1 MSKLN
6 AARLININYNNNA
19 IRISDETFHFNGEST
34 LISLRN
40 GGGKSVLV
48 QMLTAPFVHKRYRD
62 TKDRTFESYF
72 TTSKPSFIL
81 VEWVLDQNAG
91 YVLTGMMVRRSQD
104 SENSGGE
111 ELEMVN
117 FICEYQSSCL
127 QDIHH
132 LPVVEKGKKE
142 MILKNFSACRQ
153 MFEGYKRDRSIR
165 FFHYDMNNGAQSRQY
180 FDKLQEYQIHYKE
193 WESIIKKVNLK
204 ESGLSE
210 LFSDCRD
217 EKGLVE
223 KWFLDAVENKL
234 NKEKN
239 RMKEFQSILE
249 KYVGQYKDN
258 RSKIQ
263 RRDTI
268 RLFKQEAQRIQEK
281 LSIYREGEQKKEEQE
296 NLVAHFITEL
306 ERLQAATKEEHQEIL
321 NQIEGVLA
329 QIAHIEYEKLS
340 GEIHQLEE
348 QLRFHLSNRDMIAME
363 KESLEREAEEIVQR
377 LHLLVCAKQQKM
389 ADEEKSEWDEALQKL
404 RLAQEKNVNLEPE
417 RNRLGYVLRCHYERE
432 LEENGRKQQE
442 NSQAITQAA
451 ESISQEKEIQA
462 EQEKKLREKA
472 SAEGAL
478 KSRVQAYDRQEEQ
491 FNTRYQ
497 EHFVRN
503 ILGEYEPG
511 TMEIFREAQE
521 KCMEELTRERLKTK
535 KVLETAKEEQRR
547 QERKLTDM
555 REDQIRTKAGQEQQ
569 KRLQAEYEEEL
580 KVRKVILKY
589 LDLDEKEVFD
599 TEKILHASGR
609 KLLEISN
616 LRRNLEK
623 EEDTLQKE
631 YQRLTKGQVLELPQE
646 LEAELTGLGIH
657 FVYGMEWLKKNGY
670 PEKENLELVRSH
682 PFLPYALILSGQELE
697 KLSRHAGG
705 ICTSFP
711 VPIILR
717 EHLEKREA
725 QDGGNVHRYEGV
737 SFYVLFNENLLDEE
751 KLRALVA
758 EKEQEITRKQEA
770 IRIRQEEYRQY
781 FERQELV
788 KNQSVSGE
796 NYAANEKLL
805 KDLEEQIRQTDAD
818 IRASAQKLAEL
829 KEQME
834 RQEQI
839 IREAD
844 QEMERQRR
852 KMEDFTALCEDYEAY
867 VRYRQELELCRK
879 EINRLAEK
887 QKLSKEK
894 LEKLQD
900 RRHTLESERDV
911 LLREEEGQQE
921 ALRKYRRYEEYTE
934 PEEAE
939 AGEDW
944 RRLWETAGKRDAAKK
959 SGTAEKGVVA
969 EKGGAVE
976 KGGAAEKGSAAE
988 KSGAAE
994 KGDAAAGRLELRK
1007 IAADMEARYAAVT
1020 SAVSM
1025 EIQELERQEQQ
1036 SGRRYREADQ
1046 ELRHLQKKYR
1056 LSDHAWRDTQ
1066 YNRKEEA
1073 HQETMLEDRKMKI
1086 GTKQSLWNEED
1097 KRIAVITQQ
1106 KSDLQKRMRTECG
1119 KEEPLPKAEIQ
1130 NQDFESRKNQL
1141 KYQEKELKSSAAHLQ
1156 NRLQSL
1162 NENLTA
1168 LAEYGDFEQK
1178 EPVVWE
1184 QNFIEMSARELRNFK
1199 GILIRDY
1206 NQYLKSVQDAKE
1218 QLIRVLNQIV
1228 RDEHFQEDYYKK
1240 PLEAM
1245 LELSGDARQV
1255 ERQLDTTIQSY
1266 DSLMEKLEVDI
1277 SVVEKEK
1284 QKIVELLED
1293 YLQEVHR
1300 NLGRI
1305 DQNSTITIR
1314 DRAVKMLKLQ
1324 LPAWE
1329 ENENMYHIRLQ
1340 DMIDD
1345 LTQKGI
1351 GIFERNENAQEYFG
1365 TRMTTRN
1372 LYDTV
1377 IGIGNVQIRLYK
1389 IEAQRE
1395 YPITWAEVAK
1405 NSGGEGFLSAFVIL
1419 SSLLYYMRKDETDIF
1434 ADRNE
1439 GKVLLMDNPFAQTNA
1454 SHLLKPL
1461 MDVAKKTNT
1470 QLICLTGLGGD
1481 TIYNRFDNIYVL
1493 NLIAAS
1499 LRSGMQYL
1507 KAKHLLG
1514 NEPETMVVSQIEVME
1529 QQELVF

>member
-1 MSKLN
+1 MSKIN

-19 IRISDETFHFNGEST
+19 IRISDEIFHFNGEST

-62 TKDRTFESYF
+62 AKDRPFESYF

-81 VEWVLDQNAG
+81 VEWALDQNAG
-91 YVLTGMMVRRSQD
+91 FVLTGMMARRSQD
-104 SENSGGE
+104 SDSGE

-117 FICEYQSSCL
+117 FICEYRASCL

-142 MILKNFSACRQ
+142 MTLKNFSACRQ
-153 MFEGYKRDRSIR
+153 MFEGYKRDRSLQ
-165 FFHYDMNNGAQSRQY
+165 FFYYDMNNGAQSRQY

-223 KWFLDAVENKL
+223 KWFLDAVESKL
-234 NKEKN
+234 NKERN

-268 RLFKQEAQRIQEK
+268 RLFKQEARKIQEK
-281 LSIYREGEQKKEEQE
+281 LSVYREGERKEKEQE
-296 NLVAHFITEL
+296 NLVAHFIAEL
-306 ERLQAATKEEHQEIL
+306 ERLQAVTKEEYEDIL
-321 NQIEGVLA
+321 SRMEQVLA

-340 GEIHQLEE
+340 GEIYRLEE
-348 QLRFHLSNRDMIAME
+348 QMRFHLSNRDMVSME
-363 KESLEREAEEIVQR
+363 KEALEREAEEITHR
-377 LHLLVCAKQQKM
+377 LHLLACAKQQRL
-389 ADEEKSEWDEALQKL
+389 ADEEKAEWDKALQRL
-404 RLAQEKNVNLEPE
+404 RVAREKNVNLEPE
-417 RNRLGYVLRCHYERE
+417 RNRLGYVLRCHYEKE
-432 LEENGRKQQE
+432 LEENGKRQQE
-442 NSQAITQAA
+442 NSRGIA
-451 ESISQEKEIQA
+451 ETEENIFQEKQIQSDL
-462 EQEKKLREKA
+462 EGRLRERV

-478 KSRVQAYDRQEEQ
+478 KSQVQSYDRQEEQ

-511 TMEIFREAQE
+511 TMEIFQEAQE
-521 KCMEELTRERLKTK
+521 NRMEELGRERLKTK
-535 KVLETAKEEQRR
+535 KALEMSKEAQRSR
-547 QERKLTDM
+547 ERKLTDM
-555 REDQIRTKAGQEQQ
+555 REEQIRRRAKQEQQ
-569 KRLQAEYEEEL
+569 SQTRSLYEEEL
-580 KVRKVILKY
+580 EARRVILKY
-589 LDLDEKEVFD
+589 LDLDEKELFD
-599 TEKILHASGR
+599 REKILHASGR
-609 KLLEISN
+609 KLAEIAN

-623 EEDTLQKE
+623 EEDSLQKE

-646 LEAELTGLGIH
+646 LEAELAGLGIH
-657 FVYGMEWLKKNGY
+657 VVYGMEWLKKNGY
-670 PEKENLELVRSH
+670 PEKENQELVRSH
-682 PFLPYALILSGQELE
+682 PFLPYGLILSKQELE
-697 KLSRHAGG
+697 KLSRHTGN

-711 VPIILR
+711 IPIILR
-717 EHLEKREA
+717 EHLEKRAGE
-725 QDGGNVHRYEGV
+725 DPGNVRRFGDV

-751 KLRALVA
+751 KLRDLVA
-758 EKEQEITRKQEA
+758 EKEQQIRRKQEA
-770 IRIRQEEYRQY
+770 VRIRQEEYQQY
-781 FERQELV
+781 FERQEQV
-788 KNQSVSGE
+788 KNQSVSRE
-796 NYAANEKLL
+796 SYEENEK
-805 KDLEEQIRQTDAD
+805 R
-818 IRASAQKLAEL
+818 LAEL
-829 KEQME
+829 ADQIRGTDEEIRAASQELTERKEQME
-834 RQEQI
+834 RQEQE
-839 IREAD
+839 IRRMD
-844 QEMERQRR
+844 QELERQRR
-852 KMEDFTALCEDYEAY
+852 KTEDFQELRGAYEEYA
-867 VRYRQELELCRK
+867 RFRQELELCRK
-879 EINRLAEK
+879 EMSRLTDR
-887 QKLSKEK
+887 QKLSREK
-894 LEKLQD
+894 LEKLRD
-900 RRHTLESERDV
+900 RQKSLEAERDA

-921 ALRKYRRYEEYTE
+921 AVRKYRRYEEYTE
-934 PEEAE
+934 PAEKE

-944 RRLWETAGKRDAAKK
+944 RGRWE
-959 SGTAEKGVVA
+959 
-969 EKGGAVE
+969 AVQIQP
-976 KGGAAEKGSAAE
+976 
-988 KSGAAE
+988 
-994 KGDAAAGRLELRK
+994 DLRR
-1007 IAADMEARYAAVT
+1007 IVADMEARYAAVT
-1020 SAVSM
+1020 ATVSL
-1025 EIQELERQEQQ
+1025 EIQELERQEQL
-1036 SGRRYREADQ
+1036 SGRRCKDADQ
-1046 ELRHLQKKYR
+1046 ELRHLQKKYG
-1056 LSDHAWRDTQ
+1056 LTENAWQDTR
-1066 YNRKEEA
+1066 YSRKEESR
-1073 HQETMLEDRKMKI
+1073 QEILLEDRRMKI
-1086 GTKQSLWNEED
+1086 QTKQSLWNEED

-1106 KSDLQKRMRTECG
+1106 KADLLKRMRTECG
-1119 KEEPLPKAEIQ
+1119 QEEPLPKAEIQ

-1141 KYQEKELKSSAAHLQ
+1141 KYQERELKNTADKLQ
-1156 NRLQSL
+1156 KRLHSL
-1162 NENLTA
+1162 DENLTA
-1168 LAEYGDFEQK
+1168 LAEYSEFEKK
-1178 EPVVWE
+1178 EPIVWE
-1184 QNFIEMSARELRNFK
+1184 RDFMAMNAKELRNFK

-1206 NQYLKSVQDAKE
+1206 NQYVKSRQDAKE
-1218 QLIRVLNQIV
+1218 QLVRVLNQIV

-1245 LELSGDARQV
+1245 LELSDDAGQVRRQM
-1255 ERQLDTTIQSY
+1255 ETTIQSY

-1284 QKIVELLED
+1284 QKIAELLED
-1293 YLQEVHR
+1293 YLREVHR

-1305 DQNSTITIR
+1305 DQNATITVR
-1314 DRAVKMLKLQ
+1314 ERAIKMLKIQ
-1324 LPAWE
+1324 LPVWE
-1329 ENENMYHIRLQ
+1329 ENENLYHIRLQ
-1340 DMIDD
+1340 DLIDE

-1377 IGIGNVQIRLYK
+1377 VGIGNVQIRLYK

-1481 TIYNRFDNIYVL
+1481 SIYNRFDNIYVL
-1493 NLIAAS
+1493 NLITAS
-1499 LRSGMQYL
+1499 LRGGMQYL
-1507 KAKHLLG
+1507 RANHLRG

>member
-1 MSKLN
+1 MSKIN

-19 IRISDETFHFNGEST
+19 IRISDEIFHFNGEST

-62 TKDRTFESYF
+62 AKDRPFESYF

-81 VEWVLDQNAG
+81 VEWALDQNAG
-91 YVLTGMMVRRSQD
+91 FVLIGMMARRSQD
-104 SENSGGE
+104 SDSGE

-117 FICEYQSSCL
+117 FVCEYRASCL

-142 MILKNFSACRQ
+142 MTLKNFSACRQ
-153 MFEGYKRDRSIR
+153 MFEGYKRDRSLQ
-165 FFHYDMNNGAQSRQY
+165 FFYYDMNNGAQSRQY

-223 KWFLDAVENKL
+223 KWFLDAVESKL
-234 NKEKN
+234 NKERN

-268 RLFKQEAQRIQEK
+268 RLFKQEARKIQEK
-281 LSIYREGEQKKEEQE
+281 LSVYREGERKEKEQE
-296 NLVAHFITEL
+296 NLVAHFIAEL
-306 ERLQAATKEEHQEIL
+306 ERLQAVTKEEYEDIL
-321 NQIEGVLA
+321 SRMEQVLA

-340 GEIHQLEE
+340 GEIYRLEE
-348 QLRFHLSNRDMIAME
+348 QMRFHLSNRDMVSME
-363 KESLEREAEEIVQR
+363 KEALEREAEEITHR
-377 LHLLVCAKQQKM
+377 LHLLACAKQQRL
-389 ADEEKSEWDEALQKL
+389 ADEEKAEWDKALQRL
-404 RLAQEKNVNLEPE
+404 RVAREKNVNLEPE
-417 RNRLGYVLRCHYERE
+417 RNRLGYVLRCHYEKE
-432 LEENGRKQQE
+432 LEENGKRQQE
-442 NSQAITQAA
+442 NSRGIA
-451 ESISQEKEIQA
+451 ETEENIFQEKQIQSDL
-462 EQEKKLREKA
+462 EGRLRERV

-478 KSRVQAYDRQEEQ
+478 KSQVQSYDRQEEQ

-511 TMEIFREAQE
+511 TMEIFQEAQE
-521 KCMEELTRERLKTK
+521 NRMEELGRERLKTK
-535 KVLETAKEEQRR
+535 KALEMSKEAQRSR
-547 QERKLTDM
+547 ERKLTDM
-555 REDQIRTKAGQEQQ
+555 REEQIRRRAKQEQQ
-569 KRLQAEYEEEL
+569 SRTRSLYEEEL
-580 KVRKVILKY
+580 EARRVILKY
-589 LDLDEKEVFD
+589 LDLDEKELFD
-599 TEKILHASGR
+599 REKILHASGR
-609 KLLEISN
+609 KLAEIAN

-623 EEDTLQKE
+623 EEDSLQKE

-657 FVYGMEWLKKNGY
+657 VVYGMEWLKKNGY
-670 PEKENLELVRSH
+670 PEKENQELVRSH
-682 PFLPYALILSGQELE
+682 PFLPYGLILSKQELE
-697 KLSRHAGG
+697 KLSRHTGN

-711 VPIILR
+711 IPIILR
-717 EHLEKREA
+717 EHLEKRAGE
-725 QDGGNVHRYEGV
+725 DPGNVRRFGDV

-751 KLRALVA
+751 KLRDLVA
-758 EKEQEITRKQEA
+758 EKEQQIRRKQEA
-770 IRIRQEEYRQY
+770 VRIRQEEYQQY
-781 FERQELV
+781 FERQEQV
-788 KNQSVSGE
+788 KNQSVSRE
-796 NYAANEKLL
+796 SYEENEK
-805 KDLEEQIRQTDAD
+805 R
-818 IRASAQKLAEL
+818 LAEL
-829 KEQME
+829 ADQIRGTDEEIRAASQELTERKEQME
-834 RQEQI
+834 RQEQE
-839 IREAD
+839 IRRMD
-844 QEMERQRR
+844 QELERQRR
-852 KMEDFTALCEDYEAY
+852 KTEDFQELRGAYEEYA
-867 VRYRQELELCRK
+867 RFRQELELCRK
-879 EINRLAEK
+879 EMSRLTDR
-887 QKLSKEK
+887 QKLSREK
-894 LEKLQD
+894 LEKLRD
-900 RRHTLESERDV
+900 RQKSLEAERDA

-921 ALRKYRRYEEYTE
+921 AVRKYRRYEEYTE
-934 PEEAE
+934 PAEKE

-944 RRLWETAGKRDAAKK
+944 RGRWE
-959 SGTAEKGVVA
+959 
-969 EKGGAVE
+969 AVQIQP
-976 KGGAAEKGSAAE
+976 
-988 KSGAAE
+988 
-994 KGDAAAGRLELRK
+994 DLRR
-1007 IAADMEARYAAVT
+1007 IVADMEARYAAVT
-1020 SAVSM
+1020 ATVSL
-1025 EIQELERQEQQ
+1025 EIQELERQEQL
-1036 SGRRYREADQ
+1036 SGRRCKDADQ
-1046 ELRHLQKKYR
+1046 ELRHLQKKYG
-1056 LSDHAWRDTQ
+1056 LTENAWQDTR
-1066 YNRKEEA
+1066 YSRKEESR
-1073 HQETMLEDRKMKI
+1073 QEILLEDRRMKI
-1086 GTKQSLWNEED
+1086 QTKQSLWNEED

-1106 KSDLQKRMRTECG
+1106 KADLLKRMRTECG
-1119 KEEPLPKAEIQ
+1119 QEEPLPKAEIQ

-1141 KYQEKELKSSAAHLQ
+1141 KYQERELKNTADKLQ
-1156 NRLQSL
+1156 KRLHSL
-1162 NENLTA
+1162 DENLTA
-1168 LAEYGDFEQK
+1168 LAEYSEFEKK
-1178 EPVVWE
+1178 EPIVWE
-1184 QNFIEMSARELRNFK
+1184 RDFMAMNAKELRNFK

-1206 NQYLKSVQDAKE
+1206 NQYVKSRQDAKE
-1218 QLIRVLNQIV
+1218 QLVRVLNQIV

-1245 LELSGDARQV
+1245 LELSDDAGQVRRQM
-1255 ERQLDTTIQSY
+1255 ETTIQSY

-1284 QKIVELLED
+1284 QKIAELLED
-1293 YLQEVHR
+1293 YLREVHR

-1305 DQNSTITIR
+1305 DQNATITVR
-1314 DRAVKMLKLQ
+1314 ERAIKMLKIQ
-1324 LPAWE
+1324 LPVWE
-1329 ENENMYHIRLQ
+1329 ENENLYHIRLQ
-1340 DMIDD
+1340 DLIDE

-1377 IGIGNVQIRLYK
+1377 VGIGNVQIRLYK

-1481 TIYNRFDNIYVL
+1481 SIYNRFDNIYVL
-1493 NLIAAS
+1493 NLITAS
-1499 LRSGMQYL
+1499 LRGGMQYL
-1507 KAKHLLG
+1507 RANHLRG

>member
-1 MSKLN
+1 MSKIN

-62 TKDRTFESYF
+62 AKDRPFESYF

-81 VEWVLDQNAG
+81 VEWVLDQGAG
-91 YVLTGMMVRRSQD
+91 FVLTGMMVRQSQD
-104 SENSGGE
+104 SENNSE
-111 ELEMVN
+111 EDLEMVN
-117 FICEYQSSCL
+117 IICEYQSSCL

-153 MFEGYKRDRSIR
+153 MFEGYKRDRTLK
-165 FFHYDMNNGAQSRQY
+165 FFCYDMTNAAQSRQY
-180 FDKLQEYQIHYKE
+180 FDKLQEYQIYYKE

-223 KWFLDAVENKL
+223 KWFLDAVESKL
-234 NKEKN
+234 NKERN

-281 LSIYREGEQKKEEQE
+281 LTIYREGEIREKEQE
-296 NLVAHFITEL
+296 NLIAHFIAEL
-306 ERLQAATKEEHQEIL
+306 ERLQTVANEEHQNVL
-321 NQIEGVLA
+321 SQIEDVHA
-329 QIAHIEYEKLS
+329 RIAHIEYEKLS
-340 GEIHQLEE
+340 GEIYKLEE
-348 QLRFHLSNRDMIAME
+348 QMRFHLSNRDMIAVE
-363 KESLEREAEEIVQR
+363 KEALERETEAMMER
-377 LHLLVCAKQQKM
+377 LHLLACAKQQKFV
-389 ADEEKSEWDEALQKL
+389 DEEKAEWDQALHRLK
-404 RLAQEKNVNLEPE
+404 LAQEKNVNLEPE
-417 RNRLGYVLRCHYERE
+417 RNRLGYVLRCHYEKE
-432 LEENGRKQQE
+432 LEENSQKQKESERQIV
-442 NSQAITQAA
+442 QAR
-451 ESISQEKEIQA
+451 EGISREKENVAAQE
-462 EQEKKLREKA
+462 EQLREEA
-472 SAEGAL
+472 GAEGAL
-478 KSRVQAYDRQEEQ
+478 KSRVQSYDRQEEQ
-491 FNTRYQ
+491 FHTRYQ

-511 TMEIFREAQE
+511 TLEIFRKSGEQRI
-521 KCMEELTRERLKTK
+521 EELARERLRTK
-535 KVLETAKEEQRR
+535 KSLETAKETRRR
-547 QERKLTDM
+547 QQRKLSDM
-555 REDQIRTKAGQEQQ
+555 REEQIRTKAEQEQQ
-569 KRLQAEYEEEL
+569 ERIREKYREEL
-580 KVRKVILKY
+580 EARKVILKY
-589 LDLDEKEVFD
+589 LDLDEKDLFD
-599 TEKILHASGR
+599 REKILHVSER

-616 LRRNLEK
+616 IRRNLEK

-646 LEAELTGLGIH
+646 LESELTGLGIH

-670 PEKENLELVRSH
+670 SESDNLELVRCH
-682 PFLPYALILSGQELE
+682 PFLPYALILSEQELE
-697 KLSRHAGG
+697 KLSRHQGN

-711 VPIILR
+711 IPIIQR
-717 EHLEKREA
+717 EHLEKREICKE
-725 QDGGNVHRYEGV
+725 GNVRRLQGV

-758 EKEQEITRKQEA
+758 EKEQQITRKQES

-781 FERQELV
+781 FERQEQV
-788 KNQSVSGE
+788 KNQTVSRE
-796 NYAANEKLL
+796 SFSANEKLL
-805 KDLEEQIRQTDAD
+805 EELERRIQNTDAD
-818 IRASAQKLAEL
+818 IRAASQSLAEL
-829 KEQME
+829 KEQMDA
-834 RQEQI
+834 QEQA
-839 IREAD
+839 IRKAD
-844 QEMERQRR
+844 QEIDRQRR
-852 KMEDFTALCEDYEAY
+852 KMEDFEELCKAYEEY
-867 VRYRQELELCRK
+867 VRFRQELELCRK
-879 EINRLAEK
+879 EIRKLTEK
-887 QKLSKEK
+887 QKLSREK

-900 RRHTLESERDV
+900 RQRTLESERDV
-911 LLREEEGQQE
+911 LRREEEAQQE
-921 ALRKYRRYEEYTE
+921 AIQKYRRYEEYEELTE
-934 PEEAE
+934 TKD
-939 AGEDW
+939 GEDW
-944 RRLWETAGKRDAAKK
+944 RKLWETATK
-959 SGTAEKGVVA
+959 SEHDL
-969 EKGGAVE
+969 
-976 KGGAAEKGSAAE
+976 GAAVNEPYNKQSLQM
-988 KSGAAE
+988 
-994 KGDAAAGRLELRK
+994 RN
-1007 IAADMEARYAAVT
+1007 IVADMEARYAAVT
-1020 SAVSM
+1020 ATVSL
-1025 EIQELERQEQQ
+1025 EIQELERQEQL
-1036 SGRRYREADQ
+1036 SGRRYKEADQ
-1046 ELRHLQKKYR
+1046 ELEHLRTKFHLAK
-1056 LSDHAWRDTQ
+1056 DAWQDIRYD
-1066 YNRKEEA
+1066 RKEEV
-1073 HQETMLEDRKMKI
+1073 HQETLLEDRRMKI
-1086 GTKQSLWNEED
+1086 QTKQSLWNEED
-1097 KRIAVITQQ
+1097 KRIAVTTQQ
-1106 KSDLQKRMRTECG
+1106 KEDLLKRMRTECG
-1119 KEEPLPKAEIQ
+1119 REEPLPKAEIQ
-1130 NQDFESRKNQL
+1130 NQDFDARKNEL
-1141 KYQEKELKSSAAHLQ
+1141 RYQEKKLRNSADKLQ
-1156 NRLQSL
+1156 SGLHSL

-1168 LAEYGDFEQK
+1168 LAEYSEFEKK

-1184 QNFIEMSARELRNFK
+1184 QDFSEMNAYELRNFK

-1206 NQYLKSVQDAKE
+1206 NQRLKSRQDAKE
-1218 QLIRVLNQIV
+1218 QLVRVLNQVV
-1228 RDEHFQEDYYKK
+1228 RDGHFQEDYYKK

-1245 LELSGDARQV
+1245 LELSDEAAQV
-1255 ERQLDTTIQSY
+1255 QRQLNTTIQSY

-1284 QKIVELLED
+1284 EKIVELLED
-1293 YLQEVHR
+1293 YIQEVHQ

-1305 DQNSTITIR
+1305 DQNSTITVR
-1314 DRAVKMLKLQ
+1314 DRAIKMLKIQ
-1324 LPAWE
+1324 LPQWE
-1329 ENENMYHIRLQ
+1329 ENESLYHIRLQ
-1340 DMIDD
+1340 DLIDE

-1395 YPITWAEVAK
+1395 YPITWAEVAR

-1439 GKVLLMDNPFAQTNA
+1439 GKVMLMDNPFAQTNA

-1470 QLICLTGLGGD
+1470 QMICLTGLGGD

-1507 KAKHLLG
+1507 RANHLRG
-1514 NEPETMVVSQIEVME
+1514 DEPETIIASQIEVME

>member
-1 MSKLN
+1 MSKIN

-19 IRISDETFHFNGEST
+19 IRISDEIFHFNGEST

-62 TKDRTFESYF
+62 AKDRPFESYF

-81 VEWVLDQNAG
+81 VEWALDQNAG
-91 YVLTGMMVRRSQD
+91 FVLTGMMARRSQD
-104 SENSGGE
+104 SDSGE

-117 FICEYQSSCL
+117 FVCEYRASCL

-142 MILKNFSACRQ
+142 MTLKNFSACRQ
-153 MFEGYKRDRSIR
+153 MFEGYKRDRSLQ
-165 FFHYDMNNGAQSRQY
+165 FFYYDMNNGAQSRQY

-223 KWFLDAVENKL
+223 KWFLDAVESKL
-234 NKEKN
+234 NKERN

-268 RLFKQEAQRIQEK
+268 RLFKQEARKIQEK
-281 LSIYREGEQKKEEQE
+281 LSVYREGERKEKEQE
-296 NLVAHFITEL
+296 NLVAHFIAEL
-306 ERLQAATKEEHQEIL
+306 ERLQAVTKEEYEDIL
-321 NQIEGVLA
+321 SRMEQVLA

-340 GEIHQLEE
+340 GEIYRLEE
-348 QLRFHLSNRDMIAME
+348 QMRFHLSNRDMVSME
-363 KESLEREAEEIVQR
+363 KEALEREAEEITHR
-377 LHLLVCAKQQKM
+377 LHLLACAKQQRL
-389 ADEEKSEWDEALQKL
+389 ADEEKAEWDKALQRL
-404 RLAQEKNVNLEPE
+404 RVAREKNVNLEPE
-417 RNRLGYVLRCHYERE
+417 RNRLGYVLRCHYEKE
-432 LEENGRKQQE
+432 LEENGKRQQE
-442 NSQAITQAA
+442 NSRGIA
-451 ESISQEKEIQA
+451 ETEENIFQEKQIQSDL
-462 EQEKKLREKA
+462 EGRLRERV

-478 KSRVQAYDRQEEQ
+478 KSQVQSYDRQEEQ

-511 TMEIFREAQE
+511 TMEIFQEAQE
-521 KCMEELTRERLKTK
+521 NRMEELGRERLKTK
-535 KVLETAKEEQRR
+535 KALEMSKEAQRSR
-547 QERKLTDM
+547 ERKLTDM
-555 REDQIRTKAGQEQQ
+555 REEQIRRRAKQEQQ
-569 KRLQAEYEEEL
+569 SRTRSLYEEEL
-580 KVRKVILKY
+580 EARRVILKY
-589 LDLDEKEVFD
+589 LDLDEKELFD
-599 TEKILHASGR
+599 REKILHASGR
-609 KLLEISN
+609 KLAEIAN

-623 EEDTLQKE
+623 EEDSLQKE
-631 YQRLTKGQVLELPQE
+631 YQRLTKGQVLELSQE
-646 LEAELTGLGIH
+646 LEAELAGLGIH
-657 FVYGMEWLKKNGY
+657 VVYGMEWLKKNGY
-670 PEKENLELVRSH
+670 PEKENQELVRSH
-682 PFLPYALILSGQELE
+682 PFLPYGLILSKQELE
-697 KLSRHAGG
+697 KLSRHTGN

-711 VPIILR
+711 IPIILR
-717 EHLEKREA
+717 EHLEKRAGE
-725 QDGGNVHRYEGV
+725 DPGNVRRFGDV

-751 KLRALVA
+751 KLRDLVA
-758 EKEQEITRKQEA
+758 EKEQQIRRKQEA
-770 IRIRQEEYRQY
+770 VRIRQEEYQQY
-781 FERQELV
+781 FERQEQV
-788 KNQSVSGE
+788 KNQSVSRE
-796 NYAANEKLL
+796 SYEENEK
-805 KDLEEQIRQTDAD
+805 R
-818 IRASAQKLAEL
+818 LAEL
-829 KEQME
+829 ADQIRGTDEEIRAASQELTERKEQME
-834 RQEQI
+834 RQEQE
-839 IREAD
+839 IRRMD
-844 QEMERQRR
+844 QELERQRR
-852 KMEDFTALCEDYEAY
+852 KTEDFQELRGAYEEYA
-867 VRYRQELELCRK
+867 RFRQELELCRK
-879 EINRLAEK
+879 EMSRLTDR
-887 QKLSKEK
+887 QKLSREK
-894 LEKLQD
+894 LEKLRD
-900 RRHTLESERDV
+900 RQKSLEAERDA

-921 ALRKYRRYEEYTE
+921 AVRKYRRYEEYTE
-934 PEEAE
+934 PAEKE

-944 RRLWETAGKRDAAKK
+944 RGRWE
-959 SGTAEKGVVA
+959 
-969 EKGGAVE
+969 AVQIQP
-976 KGGAAEKGSAAE
+976 
-988 KSGAAE
+988 
-994 KGDAAAGRLELRK
+994 DLRR
-1007 IAADMEARYAAVT
+1007 IVADMEARYAAVT
-1020 SAVSM
+1020 ATVSL
-1025 EIQELERQEQQ
+1025 EIQELERQEQL
-1036 SGRRYREADQ
+1036 SGRRCKDADQ
-1046 ELRHLQKKYR
+1046 ELRHLQKKYG
-1056 LSDHAWRDTQ
+1056 LTENAWQDTR
-1066 YNRKEEA
+1066 YSRKEESR
-1073 HQETMLEDRKMKI
+1073 QEILLEDRRMKI
-1086 GTKQSLWNEED
+1086 QTKQSLWNEED

-1106 KSDLQKRMRTECG
+1106 KADLLKRMRTECG
-1119 KEEPLPKAEIQ
+1119 QEEPLPKAEIQ

-1141 KYQEKELKSSAAHLQ
+1141 KYQERELKNTADKLQ
-1156 NRLQSL
+1156 KRLHSL
-1162 NENLTA
+1162 DENLTA
-1168 LAEYGDFEQK
+1168 LAEYSEFEKK
-1178 EPVVWE
+1178 EPIVWE
-1184 QNFIEMSARELRNFK
+1184 RDFMAMNAKELRNFK

-1206 NQYLKSVQDAKE
+1206 NQYVKSRQDAKE
-1218 QLIRVLNQIV
+1218 QLVRVLNQIV

-1245 LELSGDARQV
+1245 LELSDDAGQVRRQM
-1255 ERQLDTTIQSY
+1255 ETTIQSY

-1284 QKIVELLED
+1284 QKIAELLED
-1293 YLQEVHR
+1293 YLREVHR

-1305 DQNSTITIR
+1305 DQNATITVR
-1314 DRAVKMLKLQ
+1314 ERAIKMLKIQ
-1324 LPAWE
+1324 LPVWE
-1329 ENENMYHIRLQ
+1329 ENENLYHIRLQ
-1340 DMIDD
+1340 DLIDE

-1377 IGIGNVQIRLYK
+1377 VGIGNVQIRLYK

-1481 TIYNRFDNIYVL
+1481 SIYNRFDNIYVL
-1493 NLIAAS
+1493 NLITAS
-1499 LRSGMQYL
+1499 LRGGMQYL
-1507 KAKHLLG
+1507 RANHLRG